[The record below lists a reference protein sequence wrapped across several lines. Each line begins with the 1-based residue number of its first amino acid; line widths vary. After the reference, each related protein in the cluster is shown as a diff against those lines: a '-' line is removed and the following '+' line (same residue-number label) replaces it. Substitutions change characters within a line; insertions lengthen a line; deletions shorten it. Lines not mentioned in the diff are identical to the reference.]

1 MVVPNSSQPPQSVVE
16 VPGTNRLPNALTE
29 ILASRFGMVHEDG
42 GTLLTEKRAV
52 RGLQYFLAHL
62 TSGVD
67 PVPILE
73 RLLGFD
79 QDRMVHL
86 LHLLFSVQVG
96 LYTTA
101 RRLFSCQG

>member
-16 VPGTNRLPNALTE
+16 VPGTSRLPNALTK
-29 ILASRFGMVHEDG
+29 ILASCFGMIHEDG

-52 RGLQYFLAHL
+52 RGLHYFLAHL

-67 PVPILE
+67 TVPILE

-79 QDRMVHL
+79 QDGMVHL
-86 LHLLFSVQVG
+86 LHLLFSVHVG